1 MQTRNQWKRPK
12 NWKVVASVAAASALG
27 LSGFALASD
36 DGVAKTPD
44 SISLDDTTKVTE
56 VTNPTKVPT
65 TVEDA
70 VQLGADT
77 ASLDSPFDDDDFDSQ
92 ASAASQASPVSPNSP
107 VSPAS
112 PVSQDSPVSAASPVS
127 QDSPVSAASPAS
139 PVSQDS
145 PASAASPASADSGN

>member
-1 MQTRNQWKRPK
+1 MATTEELEGR
-12 NWKVVASVAAASALG
+12 ASVAAASALG

-36 DGVAKTPD
+36 DGESRAPD
-44 SISLDDTTKVTE
+44 SISLDDTTNVTQ
-56 VTNPTKVPT
+56 VTSPSTVPT

-77 ASLDSPFDDDDFDSQ
+77 ASLDSPFDDDGVDSQ
-92 ASAASQASPVSPNSP
+92 ASAASPVSPNSPNSP

-112 PVSQDSPVSAASPVS
+112 PVSQDSPASA
-127 QDSPVSAASPAS
+127 AS

-145 PASAASPASADSGN
+145 PASAGSPGSADSGD